1 MGRVALVPE
10 YLVVEILKA
19 PPDMSSAALSRQFGI
34 RNQEIVCDIR
44 KGRTRRNVAPDL
56 PRIDA
61 RTMRRTCA
69 DCKLFDP
76 KPQEYDEESHKFIE
90 GFRRC
95 NIGIPECET
104 DLNFARA
111 CSAFIDLTDVG

>member
-1 MGRVALVPE
+1 MARPVLVPE
-10 YLVVEILKA
+10 DLVIKILKA
-19 PPDMSSAALSRQFGI
+19 PLDTSNAALARQLGI
-34 RNQEIVCDIR
+34 RNPETVWDIR
-44 KGRTRRNVAPDL
+44 QGRTRRNVAREL

-69 DCKLFDP
+69 DCKLFEP
-76 KPQEYDEESHKFIE
+76 KPREYDEESHRFIK

-95 NIGIPECET
+95 SIGIPECET

-111 CSAFIDLTDVG
+111 CSAFIDLTVLG

>member
-1 MGRVALVPE
+1 MARPVLVPE
-10 YLVVEILKA
+10 ALVVKILEA
-19 PPDMSSAALSRQFGI
+19 PLDASNATLAKQLGI
-34 RNQEIVCDIR
+34 RQAATVWDIR
-44 KGRTRRNVAPDL
+44 QGRTRRNVAPEL

-69 DCKLFDP
+69 DCKLFEP
-76 KPQEYDEESHKFIE
+76 KPREYDEESHKFIK

-95 NIGIPECET
+95 SIGIPECES